1 MYTNKIKNFKAHS
14 LMENNI
20 NKEDVDVIIK
30 FLKKIKKNI
39 YSIKKLKNLKLNGLN
54 G

>member
-1 MYTNKIKNFKAHS
+1 
-14 LMENNI
+14 MENNI

-30 FLKKIKKNI
+30 FLKKIKKEYLLNQ
-39 YSIKKLKNLKLNGLN
+39 KKLKNLKLNGLN

>member
-1 MYTNKIKNFKAHS
+1 
-14 LMENNI
+14 MENNI

-39 YSIKKLKNLKLNGLN
+39 YSIKKKLKNLKLNGLN